1 MNDLR
6 TEGWLNSV
14 QDQATSRAAALL
26 WVEIP
31 SDAVTI
37 AGTAAFDVV

>member
-6 TEGWLNSV
+6 TEGRLNSV
-14 QDQATSRAAALL
+14 QDQATSCAAALL

-31 SDAVTI
+31 SDAVAI
-37 AGTAAFDVV
+37 ARTTAFDVV